1 MKDELLELAGQ
12 TIKRQHLLR
21 EGDAC
26 LVALS
31 GGADSVSLLIVL
43 QTLGFRVE
51 AAHCNFHL
59 RGSESL
65 RDEMF
70 CRDLCERLQ
79 VPLHVVDFQ
88 TKKEAQANGESIEMA
103 ARRLRYAWFETLRKE
118 RQLDKIAVGHHR
130 DDNIE
135 TLLLNLVRGTGIRG
149 LTGMAFE
156 RDRIIRPF
164 LNVSRETLLRFLQ
177 RRKQDYVT
185 DSTNAD
191 TSYKR
196 NFVRNR
202 LLPLLREMNPSV
214 EQTLVGDMRKLQSA
228 EEAYEA
234 VMASTF
240 DAPACPTS
248 TGYVFPVSMLR
259 FRANFDAIG
268 RRFGFAED
276 VVSLLSQPER
286 CGERALFRSENFLAA
301 YYRDHLEVSRRPAK
315 YSPVSLADVVRATL
329 PDGRTI
335 SVQWLPREALVEIPH
350 RADQVALDAD
360 KIVGD
365 LMLRR
370 PENGERFT
378 PFGLRGS
385 KLVSD
390 FLTNR
395 HVSQIQRLWTAVVA
409 DSRGILWLVGHRPD
423 QRGAI
428 SPGTKRVLLLKL
440 EA

>member
-164 LNVSRETLLRFLQ
+164 LNVSRETLLRFC
-177 RRKQDYVT
+177 
-185 DSTNAD
+185 SAG
-191 TSYKR
+191 
-196 NFVRNR
+196 NR
-202 LLPLLREMNPSV
+202 IMS
-214 EQTLVGDMRKLQSA
+214 
-228 EEAYEA
+228 
-234 VMASTF
+234 
-240 DAPACPTS
+240 PTARM
-248 TGYVFPVSMLR
+248 P
-259 FRANFDAIG
+259 
-268 RRFGFAED
+268 
-276 VVSLLSQPER
+276 
-286 CGERALFRSENFLAA
+286 
-301 YYRDHLEVSRRPAK
+301 
-315 YSPVSLADVVRATL
+315 
-329 PDGRTI
+329 
-335 SVQWLPREALVEIPH
+335 
-350 RADQVALDAD
+350 
-360 KIVGD
+360 
-365 LMLRR
+365 
-370 PENGERFT
+370 T
-378 PFGLRGS
+378 P
-385 KLVSD
+385 
-390 FLTNR
+390 
-395 HVSQIQRLWTAVVA
+395 
-409 DSRGILWLVGHRPD
+409 
-423 QRGAI
+423 AI
-428 SPGTKRVLLLKL
+428 SAILCAIASCLC
-440 EA
+440 

>member
-1 MKDELLELAGQ
+1 MKDELLELVGQ
-12 TIKRQHLLR
+12 TIKRQHLLH

-43 QTLGFRVE
+43 QALGFRVE

-103 ARRLRYAWFETLRKE
+103 ARRLRYAWFEMLRKE

-135 TLLLNLVRGTGIRG
+135 TLLLNLVRGSGIRG

-164 LNVSRETLLRFLQ
+164 LDVSRETLLRFLQ

-234 VMASTF
+234 VMASTLLPAQRRRATSF
-240 DAPACPTS
+240 LFRCCASAPISMPSEGVSVSPTMS
-248 TGYVFPVSMLR
+248 CLCS
-259 FRANFDAIG
+259 
-268 RRFGFAED
+268 
-276 VVSLLSQPER
+276 LSQNAVASVPSSGR
-286 CGERALFRSENFLAA
+286 KIF
-301 YYRDHLEVSRRPAK
+301 SRPII
-315 YSPVSLADVVRATL
+315 ATIW
-329 PDGRTI
+329 R
-335 SVQWLPREALVEIPH
+335 
-350 RADQVALDAD
+350 
-360 KIVGD
+360 
-365 LMLRR
+365 
-370 PENGERFT
+370 
-378 PFGLRGS
+378 
-385 KLVSD
+385 
-390 FLTNR
+390 
-395 HVSQIQRLWTAVVA
+395 
-409 DSRGILWLVGHRPD
+409 
-423 QRGAI
+423 
-428 SPGTKRVLLLKL
+428 
-440 EA
+440 